1 VLSACY
7 NIDNWF
13 DVVETE
19 ATATLL
25 GIKNMPQSFDEHI
38 ILETDYKDVATAF
51 SSDTNNQAT
60 WCTAGHE
67 VTISLVHILS

>member
-25 GIKNMPQSFDEHI
+25 GIKNMPQCFDEHI

-60 WCTAGHE
+60 WCAAGHE